1 MRRKNQTWNKKML
14 ELMSA
19 KPIAFNPVL
28 AEISNSVT
36 AGLFMSQLLY
46 WWDKG
51 KYQDWI
57 YKTIEDMYVET
68 RLTRSEQ
75 DTAIA
80 KWTKLEILEKRVMQI
95 PAKRFFRIDTDRLI
109 MLYQSANYNAKTYKL
124 DCDNEQSNT
133 ESTADNT
140 QRGCTSSTSR
150 RKSDF
155 VKEDELVDFDDGDDV
170 FTYEIERKNRTQV

>member
-1 MRRKNQTWNKKML
+1 ML

-51 KYQDWI
+51 RYQDWI
-57 YKTIEDMYVET
+57 FKTIEDMWEET

-80 KWTKLEILEKRVMQI
+80 KWTKLGVLEKRLMQV
-95 PAKRFFRIDTDRLI
+95 PAKRFFRIDTDQLI
-109 MLYQSANYNAKTYKL
+109 LLFKMANWGAKNDKQ
-124 DCDNEQSNT
+124 DCESEQSIT
-133 ESTADNT
+133 ESTAENT
-140 QRGCTSSTSR
+140 VQRSRTYSTSV
-150 RKSDF
+150 RKNARGVENALGSD
-155 VKEDELVDFDDGDDV
+155 DDDPP
-170 FTYEIERKNRTQV
+170 FTYERMRKAELETL